1 VAQPNFG
8 PHKSGVNYNQAQ
20 AIASMTR
27 VFYAAGGAF
36 VKGIIG
42 GLGDYWNF
50 VGMEIG
56 YGDCCCASH
65 GALL

>member
-1 VAQPNFG
+1 
-8 PHKSGVNYNQAQ
+8 
-20 AIASMTR
+20 MTR

-50 VGMEIG
+50 LGMEIG
-56 YGDCCCASH
+56 YGDCGCASH